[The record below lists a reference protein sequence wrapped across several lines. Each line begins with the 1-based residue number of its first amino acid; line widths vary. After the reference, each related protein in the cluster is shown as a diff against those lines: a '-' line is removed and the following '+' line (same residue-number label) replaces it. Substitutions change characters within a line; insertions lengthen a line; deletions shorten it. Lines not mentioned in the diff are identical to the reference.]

1 MRLSARVIAAT
12 AVAGVLAGV
21 PVAASALAP
30 SHAKPV
36 ARTAALQAAPVAQAA
51 SGPSGVA
58 AKGSYLYDADTAKK
72 LWGVATTT
80 KRPIGSITKMMTAV
94 IVLRA
99 GNLDKTVTIKKSYVD
114 HVKNND
120 ASTAGLKTGD
130 KVTVRQLLNGMML
143 PSGCDAAYALGD
155 IYGPGQTKFV
165 AKMNKEAAALKM
177 TSTHYLNVD
186 GLPTST
192 KKEGYSTPH
201 DLLLLARYALTS
213 TNFRAVVERQSYSL
227 SKTSGH
233 AAYKWTNTNL
243 LLGSYTGALGIKTG
257 HTTAAG
263 YSLVFTAKRNG
274 RTLIGLVLNSTTT
287 DPNRRFKDAAAMLDW
302 GFGTKTTMLRM
313 RSLPAG
319 QATD

>member
-1 MRLSARVIAAT
+1 MRISARVIVAT
-12 AVAGVLAGV
+12 AAAGLLAGV
-21 PVAASALAP
+21 PVAASATARSGAKPAAVRAASVAAAPAASAP
-30 SHAKPV
+30 S
-36 ARTAALQAAPVAQAA
+36 
-51 SGPSGVA
+51 GIA
-58 AKGSYLYDADTAKK
+58 AKGAYLYDVGQAKK

-99 GNLDKTVTIKKSYVD
+99 GNLDKTVTIKQSYVD

-120 ASTAGLKTGD
+120 ASTAGLKVGN
-130 KVTVRQLLNGMML
+130 KVTVRQLLNAMLL
-143 PSGCDAAYALGD
+143 PSGCDAAYALAD
-155 IYGPGQTKFV
+155 VYGPGQTKFV

-177 TSTHYLNVD
+177 TSTHYLNAD

-192 KKEGYSTPH
+192 HKEGYSTPH
-201 DLLLLARYALTS
+201 DLILLARYAMTS
-213 TNFRAVVERQSYSL
+213 TNFKTVVARQSYSL

-243 LLGSYTGALGIKTG
+243 LLGSYSGAIGIKTG
-257 HTTAAG
+257 HTNAAG
-263 YSLVFTAKRNG
+263 YSLVFAAQRNG

-287 DPNRRFKDAAAMLDW
+287 DSNRRFKDAAAILDW
-302 GFGTKTTMLRM
+302 GFGTKTAMRQL